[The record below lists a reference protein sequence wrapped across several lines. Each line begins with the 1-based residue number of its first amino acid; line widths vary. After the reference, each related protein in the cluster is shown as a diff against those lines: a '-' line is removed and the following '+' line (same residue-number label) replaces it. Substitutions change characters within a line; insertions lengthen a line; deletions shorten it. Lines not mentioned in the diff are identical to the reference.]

1 MWSELLLSISF
12 LNSAGSAIE
21 YMRGAGITNA
31 ESYLKT
37 CVTLLRNLGDES
49 FMSSDVMFVALEY
62 SKHGVSFNPT
72 TTLYSIG
79 NTLIESRE
87 SYRACKL

>member
-1 MWSELLLSISF
+1 
-12 LNSAGSAIE
+12 
-21 YMRGAGITNA
+21 
-31 ESYLKT
+31 
-37 CVTLLRNLGDES
+37 
-49 FMSSDVMFVALEY
+49 MSSDVVFVALEY

-87 SYRACKL
+87 SYRACKLWSWYFNPCILGFRADSPRHVFYEEACMGDIETN